1 MKWLLRT
8 CAPMFHDCLYYFIRA
23 QMKVV
28 AVVSETELKRFPAPV
43 QYTIC
48 PRLLTHRFWTFLI
61 GCCVRVP
68 HHIFICGLRVTRHPV
83 GLRRRGRAQLGRRV
97 KCPSGDNTRIGSRAP
112 LACARVANV
121 VRRVRVA
128 VVTPEGFVEVL
139 GLDLKIFTA
148 SLRLKN
154 CPRQSIHG
162 FGHDLLL
169 FECRTTMTG
178 GL

>member
-1 MKWLLRT
+1 MVGTTSEVIGEMKWLLRT

-83 GLRRRGRAQLGRRV
+83 GLRRRGYTHTSGARLTGLIPEVPAQ
-97 KCPSGDNTRIGSRAP
+97 P
-112 LACARVANV
+112 
-121 VRRVRVA
+121 
-128 VVTPEGFVEVL
+128 
-139 GLDLKIFTA
+139 LDLILLILLVFDSNARGGGSPLYAVA
-148 SLRLKN
+148 SATQRRGSEKR
-154 CPRQSIHG
+154 PMQ
-162 FGHDLLL
+162 
-169 FECRTTMTG
+169 TTR
-178 GL
+178 